1 MDMFN
6 QNFLL
11 MRTQRQI
18 KFSKNSL
25 TKQASLFAIAC
36 FVLFLNSCK
45 VKETDVTPVEPPVDT
60 SPANKFSAD
69 VASSWVELQM
79 KLTKTTAGYTP
90 PVSARAYALGGL
102 TMYESVVGGLTDNQ
116 SLVGQLKDL
125 AALPKTETGKDY
137 NWAISANAAEANIM
151 RSLYAEVSR
160 PQAVTNKRIIDSVE
174 VVLKN
179 ANKTGVA
186 QDIIDRSEKY
196 GQSIAD
202 AIFEWSKTDGG
213 HEGYKRNFPATYV
226 VPVFDGA
233 WQVTENGQKIPM
245 QPTWGTNRTFV
256 PANQDMPLPNPIAYS
271 ASLGGTYFGQYF
283 EVYAINKSLTA
294 DQKEIAAFWADNPTE
309 TFTPAGHSY
318 NITNIAIKQ
327 SKAGLGKA
335 AEAFARAGITL
346 NDAFINCWK
355 CKFKFNNE
363 RPYTMIRRTIDATWK
378 PLFVTPPFPGFPS
391 GHSTQSS
398 AVSEV
403 LTNFFG
409 DNFAFTD
416 NSHDGR
422 KDVTTGIILKSRS
435 YKSFAEFS
443 KEAALSR
450 LYGGIHT
457 RQDNEVG
464 LAEGKKVAKNVLAL
478 KFKK

>member
-1 MDMFN
+1 ME
-6 QNFLL
+6 
-11 MRTQRQI
+11 TQRLI
-18 KFSKNSL
+18 NSSKKIFKKHAPL
-25 TKQASLFAIAC
+25 ILIAC
-36 FVLFLNSCK
+36 FALFLDSCK
-45 VKETDVTPVEPPVDT
+45 VKEADPDPQPPKEDT
-60 SPANKFSAD
+60 SPANKFSAE
-69 VASSWVELQM
+69 VASTWAEMQL
-79 KLTKTTAGYTP
+79 KLTKITAGYTP
-90 PVSARAYALGGL
+90 PVAARAYALGGL
-102 TMYESVVGGLTDNQ
+102 TMYESVVGGLDFNQ
-116 SLVGQLKDL
+116 SLAGQLSAL
-125 AALPKTETGKDY
+125 TTLPKTETGKAY
-137 NWAISANAAEANIM
+137 NWAISANAAEANMM
-151 RSLYAEVSR
+151 RALYAEVSR
-160 PQAVTNKRIIDSVE
+160 PQAIINKRVIDSVE

-179 ANKTGVA
+179 ANKVGVA

-213 HEGYKRNFPATYV
+213 HEGYKRNFPATFV

-256 PANQDMPLPNPIAYS
+256 PANQEMPLPNPIAFS
-271 ASLGGTYFGQYF
+271 SSLTSSYFGQYF
-283 EVYAINKSLTA
+283 ETYSVNKSLTA

-346 NDAFINCWK
+346 NDAFVNCWK
-355 CKFKFNNE
+355 CKFKYNNE
-363 RPYTMIRRTIDATWK
+363 RPFTMIRRTIDATWK

-398 AVSEV
+398 AVSDV
-403 LTNFFG
+403 LTDFFG
-409 DNFAFTD
+409 NNFAFTD

-422 KDVTTGIILKSRS
+422 KDNTTGIVLKTRS
-435 YKSFAEFS
+435 YKSFADFS
-443 KEAALSR
+443 REAAISR

-457 RQDNEVG
+457 RQDNESG
-464 LAEGKKVAKNVLAL
+464 LAEGKKIAKNVLAL

>member
-1 MDMFN
+1 MIQTSSVNALKRASYWLAM
-6 QNFLL
+6 
-11 MRTQRQI
+11 
-18 KFSKNSL
+18 
-25 TKQASLFAIAC
+25 ASLVF
-36 FVLFLNSCK
+36 FLDSCK

-69 VASSWVELQM
+69 VASTWAEVQL
-79 KLTKTTAGYTP
+79 KLTKGTAGYTP
-90 PVSARAYALGGL
+90 PVAARAYALGGL
-102 TMYESVVGGLTDNQ
+102 TMYESVVGGLTNNQ
-116 SLVGQLKDL
+116 SLAGQL
-125 AALPKTETGKDY
+125 AALTTLPKIETGKEY
-137 NWAISANAAEANIM
+137 NWALSANAAEANM
-151 RSLYAEVSR
+151 LRALYAETSR
-160 PQAVTNKRIIDSVE
+160 PQAVVNKRVIDSVE

-179 ANKTGVA
+179 ANKTGIA

-213 HEGYKRNFPATYV
+213 HEGYKRNFPADYV
-226 VPVFDGA
+226 VPVFSGA

-256 PANQDMPLPNPIAYS
+256 PANQTMPLPLPIAFS
-271 ASLGGTYFGQYF
+271 TSFTSTYFGQYF
-283 EVYAINKSLTA
+283 ETYTINKSLT
-294 DQKEIAAFWADNPTE
+294 DEQKTIAAYWADNPTE

-318 NITNIAIKQ
+318 NITNIAVKQ

-355 CKFKFNNE
+355 CKFKYSNE
-363 RPYTMIRRTIDATWK
+363 RPYTMIRREIDANWK
-378 PLFVTPPFPGFPS
+378 GLFVTPPFPGFPS

-398 AVSEV
+398 AVSDV

-409 DNFAFTD
+409 ENFAFTD

-422 KDVTTGIILKSRS
+422 KDATTGIVLQSRS
-435 YKSFAEFS
+435 FKSFAAFS
-443 KEAALSR
+443 QEAAISR

-457 RQDNEVG
+457 RQDNETG
-464 LAEGKKVAKNVLAL
+464 LAEGKKIAKNVLAL

>member
-1 MDMFN
+1 
-6 QNFLL
+6 
-11 MRTQRQI
+11 MRTQRLI
-18 KFSKNSL
+18 NSSKI
-25 TKQASLFAIAC
+25 LFKKHVLLLVIAC
-36 FVLFLNSCK
+36 FALFLDSCK
-45 VKETDVTPVEPPVDT
+45 VKETDVTPAEPPVDT

-69 VASSWVELQM
+69 IASTWAEMQL

-90 PVSARAYALGGL
+90 PVAARAYALGGL
-102 TMYESVVGGLTDNQ
+102 TMYEAVVGGLTNNQ
-116 SLVGQLKDL
+116 SLAGQLKEL
-125 AALPKTETGKDY
+125 TTLPKVETGKDY
-137 NWAISANAAEANIM
+137 NWAISANAAEANMM
-151 RSLYAEVSR
+151 RALYAEVSR

-179 ANKTGVA
+179 ANKIGVT
-186 QDIIDRSEKY
+186 QDIVDRSEKY

-226 VPVFDGA
+226 VPVFPGS
-233 WQVTENGQKIPM
+233 WQTTENGQKIPM

-256 PANQDMPLPNPIAYS
+256 PTNQEMAIPNPIPFSTSLTS
-271 ASLGGTYFGQYF
+271 AYFGQYF
-283 EVYAINKSLTA
+283 EVHAINKSLTQE
-294 DQKEIAAFWADNPTE
+294 QKEITVWWADNPSE

-318 NITNIAIKQ
+318 FITDVAVKQ
-327 SKAGLGKA
+327 AKVGLGKA

-363 RPYTMIRRTIDATWK
+363 RPYTMVRRTIDANWK
-378 PLFVTPPFPGFPS
+378 PFWPAPPFPGFPS
-391 GHSTQSS
+391 GHATQSA
-398 AVSEV
+398 AVAEV
-403 LTNFFG
+403 LTDFFG

-416 NSHDGR
+416 NSHVGR
-422 KDVTTGIILKSRS
+422 VKDASTGIEFKARTF
-435 YKSFAEFS
+435 KNFNQFASES
-443 KEAALSR
+443 AASR

-457 RQDNEVG
+457 RQDNETG
-464 LAEGKKVAKNVLAL
+464 LAEGKKIAKNVLAL

>member
-1 MDMFN
+1 MFN
-6 QNFLL
+6 QNFLR
-11 MRTQRQI
+11 MKTQRLI
-18 KFSKNSL
+18 NYSGKNL
-25 TKQASLFAIAC
+25 KKHASILAIAC
-36 FVLFLNSCK
+36 FALFLDSCK
-45 VKETDVTPVEPPVDT
+45 VKEADPMPEPPKEDT
-60 SPANKFSAD
+60 SPANKFSAE
-69 VASSWVELQM
+69 VASTWAEMQL

-90 PVSARAYALGGL
+90 PVAARAYALGGL
-102 TMYESVVGGLTDNQ
+102 TIYESVVGGLSNNQ
-116 SLVGQLKDL
+116 SLAGQLASL
-125 AALPKTETGKDY
+125 TTLPKTETGKDY
-137 NWAISANAAEANIM
+137 NWAISANAAEANMM
-151 RSLYAEVSR
+151 RALYTEVSR

-174 VVLKN
+174 VFLKN
-179 ANKTGVA
+179 ANKVGVA

-226 VPVFDGA
+226 IPVFPGS
-233 WQVTENGQKIPM
+233 WQVTDGGQKIPM
-245 QPTWGTNRTFV
+245 QPTWGANRTFV
-256 PANQDMPLPNPIAYS
+256 PANQDMPLPNPIAFS
-271 ASLGGTYFGQYF
+271 TSLTSPYFGQYF
-283 EVYAINKSLTA
+283 EVYTVGKSLTA
-294 DQKEIAAFWADNPTE
+294 EQKEIAAFWADNPTE

-363 RPYTMIRRTIDATWK
+363 RPFTMIKREIDATWK
-378 PLFVTPPFPGFPS
+378 PLFSTPPFPGFPS

-398 AVSEV
+398 AVSDV
-403 LTNFFG
+403 LTDFFG
-409 DNFAFTD
+409 NNFAFTD

-422 KDVTTGIILKSRS
+422 KDNTTGIVLKSRS
-435 YKSFAEFS
+435 YKSFADFS
-443 KEAALSR
+443 REAAISR
-450 LYGGIHT
+450 LYGGIHP
-457 RQDNEVG
+457 RQDNETG
-464 LAEGKKVAKNVLAL
+464 LAEGRKIAKNVLAL

>member
-1 MDMFN
+1 MFN

-11 MRTQRQI
+11 MKTQRLI
-18 KFSKNSL
+18 DSSGKNLKKYGSL
-25 TKQASLFAIAC
+25 LAIAC
-36 FVLFLNSCK
+36 FALFLDSCK
-45 VKETDVTPVEPPVDT
+45 VKEVDPNPQPPQEDT

-69 VASSWVELQM
+69 VASTWTEMQL

-90 PVSARAYALGGL
+90 PVAARAYALGGL
-102 TMYESVVGGLTDNQ
+102 TMYESVVGGLTNNQ
-116 SLVGQLKDL
+116 SLAGQL
-125 AALPKTETGKDY
+125 AALTTLPKAETGKDY
-137 NWAISANAAEANIM
+137 NWAISANAAEANIL
-151 RSLYAEVSR
+151 RALYAEVSR

-226 VPVFDGA
+226 VPVFAGA
-233 WQVTENGQKIPM
+233 WQVTEGGQKIPM

-256 PANQDMPLPNPIAYS
+256 VANQEMALPNPIGYS
-271 ASLGGTYFGQYF
+271 SSLTSPYFGQYF
-283 EVYAINKSLTA
+283 ETYSINKSLTA

-327 SKAGLGKA
+327 SKVGLGKA

-363 RPYTMIRRTIDATWK
+363 RPYTMIRRTIDANWK
-378 PLFVTPPFPGFPS
+378 PLFATPPFPGFPS

-398 AVSEV
+398 AVSDV

-409 DNFAFTD
+409 ENFAFSD

-422 KDVTTGIILKSRS
+422 KDATTGIVLKTRS
-435 YKSFAEFS
+435 FKSFAAFS
-443 KEAALSR
+443 QEAAISR

-457 RQDNEVG
+457 RQDNETG
-464 LAEGKKVAKNVLAL
+464 LAEGKKIAKNVLAL
-478 KFKK
+478 KFRK

>member
-1 MDMFN
+1 MIQLSSVSVFKKTSYWLAM
-6 QNFLL
+6 
-11 MRTQRQI
+11 
-18 KFSKNSL
+18 
-25 TKQASLFAIAC
+25 ASL
-36 FVLFLNSCK
+36 VLFLASCK
-45 VKETDVTPVEPPVDT
+45 VKETDVTPTVPPVDN

-69 VASSWVELQM
+69 VASTWSELQM
-79 KLTKTTAGYTP
+79 KLTKGTAGYTP
-90 PVSARAYALGGL
+90 PVAARAYALGGL
-102 TMYESVVGGLTDNQ
+102 TMYESVVGGLTNNQ
-116 SLVGQLKDL
+116 SLAGQLKDL
-125 AALPKTETGKDY
+125 TVLPKVETGKDY
-137 NWAISANAAEANIM
+137 NWALSANAAEANMM
-151 RSLYAEVSR
+151 RALYAEASR
-160 PQAVTNKRIIDSVE
+160 PQAVVNKRVIDSVE

-179 ANKTGVA
+179 ANKTGIA

-213 HEGYKRNFPATYV
+213 HEGYKRNFPADYV
-226 VPVFDGA
+226 VPVFPGA

-256 PANQDMPLPNPIAYS
+256 PANQNMPLPLPIGFS
-271 ASLGGTYFGQYF
+271 TSFTSPYFGQYF
-283 EVYAINKSLTA
+283 ETYAINQSLTQE
-294 DQKEIAAFWADNPTE
+294 QKTIAAFWADNPTE

-327 SKAGLGKA
+327 TKAGLGKA
-335 AEAFARAGITL
+335 AEAFARTGITL

-355 CKFKFNNE
+355 CKFKYNNE
-363 RPYTMIRRTIDATWK
+363 RPYTVIRREIEPTWK

-398 AVSEV
+398 AASEV
-403 LTNFFG
+403 LTDFFG
-409 DNFAFTD
+409 ENFAFTD

-422 KDVTTGIILKSRS
+422 KDATTGIVLTTRS
-435 YKSFAEFS
+435 FKSFAAFS
-443 KEAALSR
+443 QEAATSR

-457 RQDNEVG
+457 RQDNETG

>member
-1 MDMFN
+1 MK
-6 QNFLL
+6 
-11 MRTQRQI
+11 TQRLI
-18 KFSKNSL
+18 NSSKRIL
-25 TKQASLFAIAC
+25 KKHVPLLAIAC
-36 FVLFLNSCK
+36 FTLFLDSCK
-45 VKETDVTPVEPPVDT
+45 VKETDVTPEPPKEDT

-69 VASSWVELQM
+69 VANTWAEMQL
-79 KLTKTTAGYTP
+79 KLTKTTAGYSP
-90 PVSARAYALGGL
+90 PVAARAYALGGL
-102 TMYESVVGGLTDNQ
+102 TMYESVVGGLTNNQ
-116 SLVGQLKDL
+116 SLAGQLATL
-125 AALPKTETGKDY
+125 TTLPKTETGKDY
-137 NWAISANAAEANIM
+137 NWAISANAAEANMM
-151 RSLYAEVSR
+151 RALYAEVSR

-179 ANKTGVA
+179 TNKAGIA
-186 QDIIDRSEKY
+186 QDIVDRSEKY

-233 WQVTENGQKIPM
+233 WQVTESGQKIPM

-256 PANQDMPLPNPIAYS
+256 PANQEMPLPLPIAFS
-271 ASLGGTYFGQYF
+271 ASLTSPYFGQYF
-283 EVYAINKSLTA
+283 EVYAIGKSLTN

-318 NITNIAIKQ
+318 NITNIAVKQ
-327 SKAGLGKA
+327 TKAGLGKA
-335 AEAFARAGITL
+335 SEAFARAGITL

-363 RPYTMIRRTIDATWK
+363 RPYTMIRRTIDANWK
-378 PLFVTPPFPGFPS
+378 PLFTTPPFPGFPS

-398 AVSEV
+398 AVSDV

-409 DNFAFTD
+409 ENFAFTD

-422 KDVTTGIILKSRS
+422 KDATTGIVLKSRS

-443 KEAALSR
+443 REAAISR
-450 LYGGIHT
+450 LYGGIHP
-457 RQDNEVG
+457 RQDNETG